1 MWSYGVFGR
10 TIDVNYASDLKEAI
24 KLKHDFLIKDIEI
37 LNRIL
42 KKFDGEVAIAVASDK
57 LFNERQK
64 AIKVYV
70 TYSYYTKTSNNI
82 ALLISDV
89 SKKLK
94 MTPIIV
100 KDRKDLFPNIIGGQK
115 LKMTPI
121 IVKDRKDL
129 FPNIIGGQKKI
140 MKKLYDEF
148 KYSKYSRIFQ
158 EEIIYSNE
166 SFKEFL
172 YAYALTNNWI

>member
-1 MWSYGVFGR
+1 MWSYGVFSK
-10 TIDVNYASDLKEAI
+10 TINVNKASDLKEAI
-24 KLKHDFLIKDIEI
+24 KLKYDFLMKDIEK

-42 KKFDGEVAIAVASDK
+42 KRFDGEVVIADASSDK
-57 LFNERQK
+57 YFNNTDGITK
-64 AIKVYV
+64 IYAN
-70 TYSYYTKTSNNI
+70 YSYYTKTSDNI
-82 ALLISDV
+82 ESLISDV

-94 MTPIIV
+94 MS
-100 KDRKDLFPNIIGGQK
+100 
-115 LKMTPI
+115 PI

-148 KYSKYSRIFQ
+148 KRSKYSRIFQ
-158 EEIIYSNE
+158 EELIYSNE

-172 YAYALTNNWI
+172 YAYGLANNWI

>member
-10 TIDVNYASDLKEAI
+10 TINVNNASDLKEAI
-24 KLKHDFLIKDIEI
+24 KLKYDFLMKDIER

-42 KKFDGEVAIAVASDK
+42 KRFDGEVVIAKANSDK
-57 LFNERQK
+57 YFNDSDGITK
-64 AIKVYV
+64 IYPH
-70 TYSYYTKTSNNI
+70 YSYYTKTSDNI
-82 ALLISDV
+82 ESLISDV

-94 MTPIIV
+94 MSPIIV
-100 KDRKDLFPNIIGGQK
+100 KDRKDLFPNIIG
-115 LKMTPI
+115 
-121 IVKDRKDL
+121 V
-129 FPNIIGGQKKI
+129 QKKI

-158 EEIIYSNE
+158 EELIYSNE

-172 YAYALTNNWI
+172 YAYALANNWI

>member
-1 MWSYGVFGR
+1 MFLLRVFMWSYGVFGR

-115 LKMTPI
+115 
-121 IVKDRKDL
+121 
-129 FPNIIGGQKKI
+129 KI

-172 YAYALTNNWI
+172 YAYALANNWI

>member
-115 LKMTPI
+115 
-121 IVKDRKDL
+121 
-129 FPNIIGGQKKI
+129 KI

-172 YAYALTNNWI
+172 YAYALANNWI

>member
-115 LKMTPI
+115 
-121 IVKDRKDL
+121 
-129 FPNIIGGQKKI
+129 KI